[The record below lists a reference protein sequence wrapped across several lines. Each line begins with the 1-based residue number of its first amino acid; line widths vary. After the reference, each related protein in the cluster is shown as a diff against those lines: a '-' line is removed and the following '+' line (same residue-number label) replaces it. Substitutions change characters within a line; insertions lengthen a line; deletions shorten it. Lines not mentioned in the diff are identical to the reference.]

1 MTRRDFLITSSAFL
15 TGTVVGEPVRS
26 VVGGRSV
33 YSDEEDLPYDSDIEY
48 LESTGTQ
55 WINTGVYFTVKSRI
69 HLWASVQDSSENLAL
84 FGACNGAAYNNGEIS
99 LFVTGSSRP
108 NTFTVVYPT
117 SNTSS
122 TIISISTRIPFP
134 IKTLL
139 ETEYDRT
146 GYTINGVK
154 YACQWASNYRGN
166 RPCALFSVN
175 RSGGNGQYRSKI
187 RVYRFLVE
195 EDGVALC
202 DLRPVRIT
210 NQNGITEGVMYDSV
224 TGGFCYNMGSG
235 AFIVGPDI

>member
-26 VVGGRSV
+26 VIGGRPV
-33 YSDEEDLPYDSDIEY
+33 YSNEEDLPYDSDIEY

-55 WINTGVYFTVKSRI
+55 WINTGVYLTVKSRI
-69 HLWASVQDSSENLAL
+69 HLWASVQDGYENLAL
-84 FGACNGAAYNNGEIS
+84 FGACNGAAYNNGEICN
-99 LFVTGSSRP
+99 FVAGPTLPGRL
-108 NTFTVVYPT
+108 TVVYPT

-122 TIISISTRIPFP
+122 DILSRSNRPQYSVGE
-134 IKTLL
+134 LL
-139 ETEYDRT
+139 EITYDRT
-146 GYTINGVK
+146 GYTINGVT

-166 RPCALFSVN
+166 RPCALFAVN

-224 TGGFCYNMGSG
+224 TGGFYYNMGSG